1 MTRLSISRVLTRF
14 VPRPSV
20 SRVLIWA
27 GGLLLVLAVD
37 IVAVD
42 ALRTWQ
48 HQVATSA
55 AGVVSSAE
63 RLEAAAELTA
73 TPASSSAN
81 APEPTAVVAP
91 QVETPPAAAS
101 APETA
106 PTATPVPIA
115 SPTLAAPAAAPQP
128 TPAPTPEPVAAPTPD
143 EPPSYGPA
151 VWVTIPRIKV
161 DERVMEVGVENG
173 EYVAPAWDI
182 GHQEDSVNPGE
193 PGNSVFNGHLTTINA
208 GHVFARLHELR
219 PGDVIY
225 VFTESH
231 RLTWT
236 VEQVYTTDND
246 DSSFI
251 APTQDT
257 RITLYTCD
265 GHLIP
270 LKHDYSE
277 RFVVVG
283 RLEEAR
289 ARGAE
294 SAASGADDG

>member
-1 MTRLSISRVLTRF
+1 VTRSSFSHLLTRCVARPSLSRV
-14 VPRPSV
+14 
-20 SRVLIWA
+20 VLWS
-27 GGLLLVLAVD
+27 GGLLVVLSVDILAVS
-37 IVAVD
+37 

-48 HQVATSA
+48 HQVTASA
-55 AGVVSSAE
+55 ADVVSSGE
-63 RLEAAAELTA
+63 RLAAVAELSATA
-73 TPASSSAN
+73 PTSSVSG
-81 APEPTAVVAP
+81 
-91 QVETPPAAAS
+91 VE
-101 APETA
+101 
-106 PTATPVPIA
+106 PTATP
-115 SPTLAAPAAAPQP
+115 
-128 TPAPTPEPVAAPTPD
+128 TPEPA
-143 EPPSYGPA
+143 PSYGPA
-151 VWVTIPRIKV
+151 LWVTIPRIKV

-173 EYVAPAWDI
+173 EYVAPAWDV

-246 DSSFI
+246 DGSFMT
-251 APTQDT
+251 PTDDT

-265 GHLIP
+265 GQLLP
-270 LKHDYSE
+270 LQHDYSQ

-289 ARGAE
+289 ARDGE
-294 SAASGADDG
+294 SAASGTEDG

>member
-1 MTRLSISRVLTRF
+1 MTRSSFSHLLTRCVARPSLSRVLLC
-14 VPRPSV
+14 S
-20 SRVLIWA
+20 
-27 GGLLLVLAVD
+27 GGLLVVLSVDMLAVS
-37 IVAVD
+37 

-48 HQVATSA
+48 HQVTAPA
-55 AGVVSSAE
+55 ADVVSSGE
-63 RLEAAAELTA
+63 RLAVVAEVSA
-73 TPASSSAN
+73 TPPTSSATG
-81 APEPTAVVAP
+81 AEPTAEP
-91 QVETPPAAAS
+91 RQVDTPPAVVASVPEAMPTPGLAA
-101 APETA
+101 
-106 PTATPVPIA
+106 VA
-115 SPTLAAPAAAPQP
+115 SPTTATVEP
-128 TPAPTPEPVAAPTPD
+128 TPAPTPEPTVAPTP
-143 EPPSYGPA
+143 EPAPSYGPA
-151 VWVTIPRIKV
+151 LWVTIPRIKV

-246 DSSFI
+246 DGSFM
-251 APTQDT
+251 APTDDT

-265 GHLIP
+265 GHLLP
-270 LKHDYSE
+270 LQHDYSQ

-289 ARGAE
+289 ARDGE
-294 SAASGADDG
+294 SAASGAEDG

>member
-1 MTRLSISRVLTRF
+1 MSFSRVL
-14 VPRPSV
+14 
-20 SRVLIWA
+20 LWA
-27 GGLLLVLAVD
+27 GGLLMVLAID

-42 ALRTWQ
+42 GLRSWQ
-48 HQVATSA
+48 HQVERSA
-55 AGVVSSAE
+55 ASVISSAE
-63 RLEAAAELTA
+63 RLQALDE
-73 TPASSSAN
+73 
-81 APEPTAVVAP
+81 
-91 QVETPPAAAS
+91 
-101 APETA
+101 
-106 PTATPVPIA
+106 PTATPETGSDSAPEAAPIVA
-115 SPTLAAPAAAPQP
+115 ASQVDTPPDEAASTLEPAPSPTAIPPSSTPLPLATPTVAAAVAAVEPTQAP
-128 TPAPTPEPVAAPTPD
+128 TPAPVAEEATPEEAV
-143 EPPSYGPA
+143 SYGAA

-173 EYVAPAWDI
+173 EYIAPAWDV

-208 GHVFARLHELR
+208 GHVFARLRELK

-225 VFTESH
+225 VFTKTH

-246 DSSFI
+246 DNSFI
-251 APTQDT
+251 APTDDT

-265 GHLIP
+265 GHLLP
-270 LKHDYSE
+270 LEHDYSN

-289 ARGAE
+289 ARSGQTATSGAE
-294 SAASGADDG
+294 NG